1 MVLQRQ
7 ADAGGLD
14 LAFRAN
20 EPATEAPLSDHELR
34 RLPLVLYPRHSPI
47 YRSFAPL
54 IAAEDDGDEA
64 GPRHFCDSQI
74 TIEQMLLAG
83 FGVSAL
89 ILARVQNSLK
99 SGELIRVPTHTPV
112 PSLDITATH
121 LNRARRKYC
130 FQLLDLARQAA
141 GTWARDFDDVVSIQP
156 ALARRHSGGGAAL
169 GPTLPQPL
177 SVLPHPVRS
186 GHEATVLRGLN
197 TCTCILIPTKLVV
210 DLQATPRMGAANH
223 T

>member
-1 MVLQRQ
+1 MVRITGSNTVLQRQ

-20 EPATEAPLSDHELR
+20 EPGTEASLSDHELR
-34 RLPLVLYPRHSPI
+34 RLPLELYPRHSPI

-54 IAAEDDGDEA
+54 IASEDDGDEA
-64 GPRHFCDSQI
+64 RPRHFCDSQI

-89 ILARVQNSLK
+89 ILARVQNSLH

-141 GTWARDFDDVVSIQP
+141 ETWARDFDDVVSIQ
-156 ALARRHSGGGAAL
+156 LH
-169 GPTLPQPL
+169 
-177 SVLPHPVRS
+177 
-186 GHEATVLRGLN
+186 
-197 TCTCILIPTKLVV
+197 
-210 DLQATPRMGAANH
+210 
-223 T
+223 